1 MPQVEIFTPT
11 GVVAGST
18 PRPGLVASPD
28 LRSPVQIDEARWY
41 PLDGSKPEHRGTVL
55 VPPDDVLV
63 VAVPDR
69 DMTIHAT
76 WYNLVLEMGPYR
88 VTGRMGTPPGFDPGR
103 ALVRPGGAFVALR
116 DGRIELMNRPGAGI
130 AERPSVHVAR
140 YAVER
145 VESTLMLGYFF
156 PGAHLTAPA
165 QEAPVA

>member
-11 GVVAGST
+11 GVVAGIT

-28 LRSPVQIDEARWY
+28 LRSPVQIDGARWY

-55 VPPDDVLV
+55 IPPDDVLV
-63 VAVPDR
+63 VVAQDR

-76 WYNLVLEMGPYR
+76 WYDLVLDMGPYR
-88 VTGRMGTPPGFDPGR
+88 VFGRMGTPPGFDPAR

-116 DGRIELMNRPGAGI
+116 DGRIELMNRAGAGV
-130 AERPSVHVAR
+130 AERASIHVSR

-156 PGAHLTAPA
+156 PGAQLTAPPT
-165 QEAPVA
+165 EATVA